1 MATPKDP
8 MEYQKWKRKVS
19 EGTRRA
25 MIKKWEDSEYRKR
38 VIEGIKRKWQDPDFK
53 NKALTRLKEGR
64 RKKLKERMKGE
75 KNPAK
80 RLEVR
85 KKISEAMKGAK
96 NPKWKGGITY
106 QNDILRK
113 ISKGKLWRKAVFQRD
128 NFTCQKCGQR
138 GGRLVAHHIFNFA
151 DFPEY
156 RYLVDNGITFCKKC
170 HNEFHKKYGWGNNTK
185 EQLEEFLSQ
194 GPSGSGVQ
202 LIRVRAP

>member
-1 MATPKDP
+1 MPTPKDP
-8 MEYQKWKRKVS
+8 IEYQKWKRKVS

-25 MIKKWEDSEYRKR
+25 MIKKWEDPEYRKK
-38 VIEGIKRKWQDPDFK
+38 VIEGIKRKWQDLNFK
-53 NKALTRLKEGR
+53 NKVLTRLREVR
-64 RKKLKERMKGE
+64 RKRLKERMKGE

-128 NFTCQKCGQR
+128 NFTCQKCGQS

-156 RYLVDNGITFCKKC
+156 RYLVENGITLCKKC
-170 HNEFHKKYGWGNNTK
+170 HNEFHKKYGFKNNTR
-185 EQLEEFLSQ
+185 EQLKEFLNQ
-194 GPSGSGVQ
+194 GPAVSMGQ
-202 LIRVRAP
+202 ET